1 MLPSYGGSE
10 AAVDGVET
18 AIATARTIGRLA
30 ARPMSDVKISR
41 IANDLRIRKAS
52 LSTISAINLTTAKVC
67 CCALQQD
74 WAGDEQ

>member
-1 MLPSYGGSE
+1 
-10 AAVDGVET
+10 
-18 AIATARTIGRLA
+18 LA